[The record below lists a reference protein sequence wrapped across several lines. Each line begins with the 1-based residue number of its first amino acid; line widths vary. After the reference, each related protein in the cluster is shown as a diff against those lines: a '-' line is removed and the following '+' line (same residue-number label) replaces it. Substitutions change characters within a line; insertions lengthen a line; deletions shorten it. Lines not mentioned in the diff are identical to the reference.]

1 MSTFVKKSQS
11 SKNLPSEVIMDPE
24 WREDLLKIMHSYRLG
39 SCMGAMYMPCYTR
52 KLMPGE
58 PAGPN
63 KRKAYSIARFVAGA
77 LPDEFVYP
85 LDGDPFNCKRENL
98 GVHKFRRPDRPPAE
112 TARIKG
118 GKQLFV
124 FEDHTFPHTYLETAT
139 QKWIAKLTVGG
150 FVYSGRFDT
159 QLEAAA
165 AADWVKRH
173 MTKLD
178 LPPNRSNKL
187 HSTGVRGVYRAMGP
201 KGPTG
206 KFIARITH
214 DYTLRHLGTYDT
226 LEEAQGAVIAAR
238 AKLPPKRKTPQR
250 EVLARFDAKV
260 LKWRARVK
268 RYHPHL
274 RKWRWASFG
283 YFDYED
289 DAIAAAEKAR
299 DEHQHVNISSV
310 MRPA

>member
-1 MSTFVKKSQS
+1 MSTFIKKYQNSE
-11 SKNLPSEVIMDPE
+11 KLPREVIMDPE
-24 WREDLLKIMHSYRLG
+24 WREDLLKIMRSYRLG
-39 SCMGAMYMPCYTR
+39 SFMRAMPLPCYTR
-52 KLMPGE
+52 KVMPGDTK
-58 PAGPN
+58 PKGN
-63 KRKAYSIARFVAGA
+63 HKSYSIARFVAGA

-85 LDGDPFNCKRENL
+85 LDGDTFNCKRENL
-98 GVHKFRRPDRPPAE
+98 GVHKFRPR
-112 TARIKG
+112 
-118 GKQLFV
+118 
-124 FEDHTFPHTYLETAT
+124 EDGTFPHTYLEAAT
-139 QKWIAKLTVGG
+139 QQWIAKLTVGG
-150 FVYSGRFDT
+150 FLYSGRFDT
-159 QLEAAA
+159 QMEAAA

-178 LPPNRSNKL
+178 LPPNRSNKP

-226 LEEAQGAVIAAR
+226 LEEAQGAVIAER
-238 AKLPPKRKTPQR
+238 AKLPPRAKTPQR

-274 RKWRWASFG
+274 RKWRWSSFG
-283 YFDYED
+283 YFTYED

-299 DEHQHVNISSV
+299 DEHQLVNTSSV